1 MMPHMPSPLLSLS
14 AGTVLDC
21 PVRDLADLAATT
33 GYGAFGVRLL
43 DDITFADLHELRRR
57 ADTLG
62 VVVLDLEVVRIQPHG
77 YSADIDRT
85 IEAGAILGASW
96 LLTTCEDPDL
106 VRGRERLAALAEA
119 ARPRGLRIAFEAMV
133 FTSVHTV
140 ADALAFT
147 KHIPDAEVIVDV
159 LHHHRAG
166 QSPAQLATIDRSRIC
181 YVQLCDAPSMAP
193 GDADALAHEARTA
206 RLPPGEGELPLAEM
220 LTALDL
226 RDVPF
231 TLEVQQAERART
243 DSPAVRAA
251 HYCNAARALLE
262 NLGFGA

>member
-1 MMPHMPSPLLSLS
+1 MPHMSSPLLSLS

-21 PVRDLADLAATT
+21 PVRDLADLAATA

-43 DDITFADLHELRRR
+43 DDTPFADLHELRRR
-57 ADTLG
+57 ADALG
-62 VVVLDLEVVRIQPHG
+62 LAVLDVEVVRIQPHG
-77 YSADIDRT
+77 YSADIERT
-85 IEAGAILGASW
+85 IEAGIILGASW
-96 LLTTCEDPDL
+96 LLTTCEDPELARGQARL
-106 VRGRERLAALAEA
+106 VALADA
-119 ARPRGLRIAFEAMV
+119 ARPSGLRVAFEAMA
-133 FTSVHTV
+133 FTAVHTI
-140 ADALAFT
+140 AEALAFT
-147 KHIPDAEVIVDV
+147 ACVTDAEVIVDV
-159 LHHHRAG
+159 LHHQRAG

-181 YVQLCDAPSMAP
+181 YVQLCDAPLAP
-193 GDADALAHEARTA
+193 PGGVDALAREARTA
-206 RLPPGEGELPLAEM
+206 RLAPGEGELPLAEM

-231 TLEVQQAERART
+231 TLEVQQVERART